1 MTSADAQRTMP
12 CTDCDTSRL
21 ICDTLRHTDCDTS
34 RHFMKHGMR
43 FRNPHILRKTESTK
57 RWFPSRS

>member
-1 MTSADAQRTMP
+1 MTGADAQRTMP

-57 RWFPSRS
+57 R